1 MNFEDLASGFAPFFP
16 IFDGIIF
23 LFALNK
29 QELTYISSILGNIY
43 VKINLM
49 GLFKKYQFTWGSFSF
64 FFYSL
69 QWFCVKIILSE
80 DVLG

>member
-64 FFYSL
+64 FL
-69 QWFCVKIILSE
+69 LIAMILC
-80 DVLG
+80 